1 MNIVITGKQLEVA
14 AANVEEVNLRPTAI
28 IVDAIVILQEFITV
42 NIIYRQVQHELLM
55 EMDE

>member
-1 MNIVITGKQLEVA
+1 MDIVVTGKQLEVA

>member
-1 MNIVITGKQLEVA
+1 MDIVVTGKQLEVA

-42 NIIYRQVQHELLM
+42 NIIYRQVQHKLLM